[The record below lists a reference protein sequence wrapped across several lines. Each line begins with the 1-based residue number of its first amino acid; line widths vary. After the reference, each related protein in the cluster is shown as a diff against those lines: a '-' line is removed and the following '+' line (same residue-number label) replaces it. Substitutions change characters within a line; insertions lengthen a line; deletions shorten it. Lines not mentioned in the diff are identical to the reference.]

1 MYDMHTCII
10 HTYTLTYTSVDTY
23 TLTYTSV
30 DICVCRCVCKC
41 VRMYNTYTRVRMY
54 NTYTLTYTLTY
65 TSVDTYLSY
74 TPVFNTCLH
83 IHLRTN
89 WSPLRVDTYIHM
101 HTSLNQYPYTY
112 M

>member
-1 MYDMHTCII
+1 MYVYTYIHTYIYICGHLTRMYDMHTCII
-10 HTYTLTYTSVDTY
+10 HTYTLTYTSVD
-23 TLTYTSV
+23 
-30 DICVCRCVCKC
+30 
-41 VRMYNTYTRVRMY
+41 
-54 NTYTLTYTLTY
+54 TYTLTY

>member
-1 MYDMHTCII
+1 MYDMYTCII
-10 HTYTLTYTSVDTY
+10 HTYTLTYTSVDT
-23 TLTYTSV
+23 
-30 DICVCRCVCKC
+30 
-41 VRMYNTYTRVRMY
+41 
-54 NTYTLTYTLTY
+54 
-65 TSVDTYLSY
+65 Y